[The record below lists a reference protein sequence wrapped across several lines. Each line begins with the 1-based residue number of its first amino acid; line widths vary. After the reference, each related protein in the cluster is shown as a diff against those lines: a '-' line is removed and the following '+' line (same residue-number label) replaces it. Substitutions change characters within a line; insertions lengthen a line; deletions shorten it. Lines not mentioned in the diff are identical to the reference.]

1 MPGSYTLVSYL
12 ILSQKSECVTVSY
25 LNDKKKIAGVLDSNY
40 DLYSGTSW
48 DLSTMISKIT
58 FIVDPLDFRE
68 YLCNMNKKPKKEK
81 KNHID

>member
-1 MPGSYTLVSYL
+1 MT
-12 ILSQKSECVTVSY
+12 
-25 LNDKKKIAGVLDSNY
+25 KKIAGVLDSNY
-40 DLYSGTSW
+40 DLYSGTSG

-81 KNHID
+81 KKTISTRNSTGLSPAGF